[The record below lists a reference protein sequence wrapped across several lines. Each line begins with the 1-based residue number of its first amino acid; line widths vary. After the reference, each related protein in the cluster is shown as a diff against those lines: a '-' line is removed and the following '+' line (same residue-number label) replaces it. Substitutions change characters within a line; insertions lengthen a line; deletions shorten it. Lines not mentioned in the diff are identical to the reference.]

1 MEREIRAFLAEDD
14 RTGPGRIWVA
24 ISRGMKLIQEGI
36 YLEEKKGTVGTSGT
50 SKPIVYRNLWA
61 TREIG
66 PESVVLQLLDDK
78 ANPTGLTEE
87 VSPAELERRFVHRP
101 VKPEVWAALKTRLQS
116 GSSPQPKPKP
126 KPQPK
131 SPKKAH
137 NAAGASK
144 SWWET

>member
-1 MEREIRAFLAEDD
+1 M
-14 RTGPGRIWVA
+14 
-24 ISRGMKLIQEGI
+24 IQEGI

-61 TREIG
+61 TKEVG
-66 PESVVLQLLDDK
+66 PEIIVLQLLDDK

-87 VSPAELERRFVHRP
+87 VTPSELEKRFVHRP
-101 VKPEVWAALKTRLQS
+101 IKPEVWAALKSKLQK
-116 GSSPQPKPKP
+116 GPQPQPKP

-131 SPKKAH
+131 PQPAKKAH
-137 NAAGASK
+137 NAASSSK